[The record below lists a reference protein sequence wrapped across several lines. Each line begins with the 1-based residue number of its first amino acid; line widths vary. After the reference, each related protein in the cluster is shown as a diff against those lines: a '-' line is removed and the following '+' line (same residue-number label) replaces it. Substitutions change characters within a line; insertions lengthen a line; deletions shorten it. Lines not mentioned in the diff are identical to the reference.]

1 MDIVLELIR
10 NTAHGYW
17 CCFKSI
23 NPPKF
28 PTFQNLLTQPIT
40 WWWLGIFLYDQRNV
54 TVTNLFHRKFYPKDP
69 LFLFL
74 ISSVW
79 KKKWYTFIND
89 SHVDKVGFS
98 NRIHLKGSCFAF
110 SCQVDVLQERQ
121 SDRHDQESVQSYIVK
136 HRYCLISLSSNY
148 HRYDQTLML
157 VGVWKNRT
165 GKITNLLIL
174 I

>member
-79 KKKWYTFIND
+79 KKKWCTFIND
-89 SHVDKVGFS
+89 SHVEVYLKTKWGFQIEYTYKAVVLRLVVRLMFYKKDRVIDMTRKVS
-98 NRIHLKGSCFAF
+98 RATS
-110 SCQVDVLQERQ
+110 
-121 SDRHDQESVQSYIVK
+121 
-136 HRYCLISLSSNY
+136 
-148 HRYDQTLML
+148 
-157 VGVWKNRT
+157 
-165 GKITNLLIL
+165 
-174 I
+174 

>member
-10 NTAHGYW
+10 NTAHGYIGVVLNLSTPQHSLP
-17 CCFKSI
+17 FKTSWL
-23 NPPKF
+23 
-28 PTFQNLLTQPIT
+28 NLSHD
-40 WWWLGIFLYDQRNV
+40 GGFFLYDQRNV

-121 SDRHDQESVQSYIVK
+121 SDGHDQESVQSYIVK